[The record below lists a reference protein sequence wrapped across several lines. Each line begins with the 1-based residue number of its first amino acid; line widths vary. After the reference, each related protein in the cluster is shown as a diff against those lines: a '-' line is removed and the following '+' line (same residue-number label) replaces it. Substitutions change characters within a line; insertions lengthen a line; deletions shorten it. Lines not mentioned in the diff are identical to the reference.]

1 MPCLTH
7 LTSARGVYWV
17 TEHYPKCSPRCSA
30 KLLPPVDTAV
40 WLAVAGVLPAQV
52 GAVRDD
58 QEQAGGLER
67 LLEPQ
72 HRIGRAD
79 PEVRGCAAE
88 QDGRPPAIG
97 GRDGRPG
104 GRGHRV
110 RGCRPARSWPRCWC
124 RLWCADDL
132 PPDRRDDLPLE
143 IRSLRGGPASRR
155 DAVPGHRERHAGR
168 QCGRGGRPQ
177 SHVTGG
183 GEAVADAVEWGAR

>member
-40 WLAVAGVLPAQV
+40 WLARDGALQAQG

-58 QEQAGGLER
+58 QEQAGGLEG
-67 LLEPQ
+67 LLELQ
-72 HRIGRAD
+72 HRIGEAER
-79 PEVRGCAAE
+79 EVRGCAAE

-97 GRDGRPG
+97 DRDDLPG

-110 RGCRPARSWPRCWC
+110 RCCRPARSWPRCWC

-155 DAVPGHRERHAGR
+155 DAVPGHRERPAGPHR
-168 QCGRGGRPQ
+168 VRRVRPHD
-177 SHVTGG
+177 HVTGR
-183 GEAVADAVEWGAR
+183 GETVADAVEWGAR